1 LLIEIKYKA
10 GKKITGAFTMR
21 TVMTAMLALS
31 VASGASASEL
41 VHQFSSPAFSGQG
54 YSAHVLTIEQL
65 ETQRRQ
71 KLQDQQQAVIDKAE
85 RDAKN
90 TTLAKFIVNLESRIY
105 AQLSKQLADNMF
117 GESDKNTG
125 TLDFQGSS
133 ITWLKNGS
141 TVTLTIIDTNSN
153 RTEVVVPIAS
163 FAF

>member
-1 LLIEIKYKA
+1 MKHKSILGILSLSLVSYIFAPVQA
-10 GKKITGAFTMR
+10 G
-21 TVMTAMLALS
+21 
-31 VASGASASEL
+31 EL

-65 ETQRRQ
+65 EAQRRQ
-71 KLQDQQQAVIDKAE
+71 KIKDEKQAALDKAE

-125 TLDFQGSS
+125 TMEFQGSS
-133 ITWLKNGS
+133 ITWLKTGNA
-141 TVTLTIIDTNSN
+141 VTLTIIDVNGS
-153 RTEVVVPIAS
+153 RTEITVPLSS

>member
-1 LLIEIKYKA
+1 MSIIIRMTTLLFSIAISQA
-10 GKKITGAFTMR
+10 A
-21 TVMTAMLALS
+21 
-31 VASGASASEL
+31 VAAEL
-41 VHQFSSPAFSGQG
+41 VHQFSSPAFSGSG

-65 ETQRRQ
+65 EAQRRQ
-71 KLQDQQQAVIDKAE
+71 KIKDEKQSAIDKAE

-117 GESDKNTG
+117 GESDKTTG

-133 ITWLKNGS
+133 ITWFKNGS
-141 TVTLTIIDTNSN
+141 TVTLTIIDTNGS
-153 RTEVVVPIAS
+153 RTEVTVPIAS

>member
-1 LLIEIKYKA
+1 MKA
-10 GKKITGAFTMR
+10 KL
-21 TVMTAMLALS
+21 TASLALLAVCS
-31 VASGASASEL
+31 ITQSSEL
-41 VHQFSSPAFSGQG
+41 VHQFASPAFSGQG

-65 ETQRRQ
+65 EAQRRQ
-71 KLQDQQQAVIDKAE
+71 KLKDEKQAAKDKAE

-117 GESDKNTG
+117 GESDKTTG

-133 ITWLKNGS
+133 ITWFKNGS
-141 TVTLTIIDTNSN
+141 SVTLTIIDTNGS
-153 RTEVVVPIAS
+153 RTEITVPIAS

>member
-1 LLIEIKYKA
+1 
-10 GKKITGAFTMR
+10 MR
-21 TVMTAMLALS
+21 TVLTAMLALTVVGS
-31 VASGASASEL
+31 THASEL

-65 ETQRRQ
+65 EAQRRQ
-71 KLQDQQQAVIDKAE
+71 KLKDEKQAAIDKAE

-90 TTLAKFIVNLESRIY
+90 TTLAKFLVNLESRIY

-117 GESDKNTG
+117 GESDKTTG

-133 ITWLKNGS
+133 ITWFKNGS
-141 TVTLTIIDTNSN
+141 TVTLTIIDASGN

>member
-1 LLIEIKYKA
+1 MSKIIKMTTLLCIFAISQA
-10 GKKITGAFTMR
+10 A
-21 TVMTAMLALS
+21 
-31 VASGASASEL
+31 VAAEL
-41 VHQFSSPAFSGQG
+41 VHQFSSPSFSGSG

-65 ETQRRQ
+65 EAQRRQ
-71 KLQDQQQAVIDKAE
+71 KLKDEKQTAIDKAE

-117 GESDKNTG
+117 GESDKTSG

-133 ITWLKNGS
+133 ISWLKNGGS
-141 TVTLTIIDTNSN
+141 VTLTIVDTNGS
-153 RTEVVVPIAS
+153 RTEITVPISS

>member
-1 LLIEIKYKA
+1 MTTLLCSFAISSQA
-10 GKKITGAFTMR
+10 
-21 TVMTAMLALS
+21 
-31 VASGASASEL
+31 VAAEL

-65 ETQRRQ
+65 EAQRRQ
-71 KLQDQQQAVIDKAE
+71 KIKDEKQSAIDKAE

-133 ITWLKNGS
+133 ISWLKNGS
-141 TVTLTIIDTNSN
+141 SVTLTIIDTTGS
-153 RTEVVVPIAS
+153 RTEITVPLSS

>member
-1 LLIEIKYKA
+1 
-10 GKKITGAFTMR
+10 MR
-21 TVMTAMLALS
+21 TGLAITLLTLTVVGGS
-31 VASGASASEL
+31 TKASEL

-65 ETQRRQ
+65 ESQRRQ
-71 KLQDQQQAVIDKAE
+71 KINDAEQAARDKAE

-117 GESDKNTG
+117 GESDKTTG

-133 ITWLKNGS
+133 ITWFKNGS
-141 TVTLTIIDTNSN
+141 TVTLTIMDTNGS
-153 RTEVVVPIAS
+153 RTEITVPIAS

>member
-1 LLIEIKYKA
+1 
-10 GKKITGAFTMR
+10 MR
-21 TVMTAMLALS
+21 TVLTAMLALTVVGS
-31 VASGASASEL
+31 THASEL

-65 ETQRRQ
+65 EAQRRQ
-71 KLQDQQQAVIDKAE
+71 KLKDEKQAAIDKEE
-85 RDAKN
+85 REAKN
-90 TTLAKFIVNLESRIY
+90 TVLAKFLVNLESRIY

-117 GESDKNTG
+117 GESDKTTG

-133 ITWLKNGS
+133 ITWFKNGS
-141 TVTLTIIDTNSN
+141 TVTLTIIDASGN

>member
-1 LLIEIKYKA
+1 
-10 GKKITGAFTMR
+10 MR
-21 TVMTAMLALS
+21 PVLTALLALTVVGGS
-31 VASGASASEL
+31 TQASEL

-65 ETQRRQ
+65 EAQRQQ
-71 KLQDQQQAVIDKAE
+71 KIKDAKQAVIDKAE

-117 GESDKNTG
+117 GESDKTSG

-133 ITWLKNGS
+133 ISWFKNGS
-141 TVTLTIIDTNSN
+141 TVTLTIIDTTGS
-153 RTEVVVPIAS
+153 RTEITVPLSS

>member
-1 LLIEIKYKA
+1 
-10 GKKITGAFTMR
+10 MR
-21 TVMTAMLALS
+21 TVLTAMLALTVVGS
-31 VASGASASEL
+31 THASEL

-65 ETQRRQ
+65 EAQRRQ
-71 KLQDQQQAVIDKAE
+71 KLKDEKQAAIDKEE
-85 RDAKN
+85 REAKN
-90 TTLAKFIVNLESRIY
+90 TVLAKFLVNLESRIY

-117 GESDKNTG
+117 GESDKTTG

-133 ITWLKNGS
+133 ITWFKNGS
-141 TVTLTIIDTNSN
+141 TVTLTIIDTSGN

>member
-1 LLIEIKYKA
+1 
-10 GKKITGAFTMR
+10 MR
-21 TVMTAMLALS
+21 TGLAIALLTLT
-31 VASGASASEL
+31 VVSGNTQASEL
-41 VHQFSSPAFSGQG
+41 VFQFSSPAFSGQG

-65 ETQRRQ
+65 EAQRRQ
-71 KLQDQQQAVIDKAE
+71 KLKDEKQAAIDKAE

-117 GESDKNTG
+117 GESDKTTG

-133 ITWLKNGS
+133 ITWFKNGGS
-141 TVTLTIIDTNSN
+141 VTLTIIDTNGS
-153 RTEVVVPIAS
+153 RTEITVPIAS